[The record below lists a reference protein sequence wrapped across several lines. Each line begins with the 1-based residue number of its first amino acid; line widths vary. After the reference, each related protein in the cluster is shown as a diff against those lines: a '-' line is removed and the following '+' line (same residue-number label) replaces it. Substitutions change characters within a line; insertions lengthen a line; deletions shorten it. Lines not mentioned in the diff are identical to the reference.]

1 MQECL
6 VLGLVVGH
14 FPKDLKNIL
23 DLLPLWRYEEY
34 PSASA
39 FKLEGAIEVHHP
51 MLWPVNWSSNLV
63 FPPLCHNID

>member
-23 DLLPLWRYEEY
+23 DLLGFWRYEEY
-34 PSASA
+34 SSTTT
-39 FKLEGAIEVHHP
+39 FELERPIKVHHP
-51 MLWPVNWSSNLV
+51 MIWPAN
-63 FPPLCHNID
+63 